1 MRVAG
6 LKEPHVL
13 EIARAGGRVWER
25 GIDGY
30 WLLACVEKLIAFISA
45 LGKGHCSP
53 WPGLAWA

>member
-1 MRVAG
+1 
-6 LKEPHVL
+6 VL